1 MKNQKVDASAVQ
13 KMKAQFEEMPT
24 RERLRPYD
32 VIAQLAETIVTT
44 QGRGYDVDDVMAVL
58 RASGI
63 ELARNTV
70 RTYLSRALATHGR
83 SSPRLTQTSGS
94 TRAAIEAPAVSPRA
108 NADINAR
115 ARERAEADRPAALL
129 STNNSTANAT
139 PFKSST
145 DNAQL
150 PGHFRVTPDRERL

>member
-32 VIAQLAETIVTT
+32 VIAELAETIVTT

-70 RTYLSRALATHGR
+70 RTYLSRAVARHGR
-83 SSPRLTQTSGS
+83 GSPRLTQTSGS
-94 TRAAIEAPAVSPRA
+94 QRAATETPSVSLRA
-108 NADINAR
+108 NADVNAP
-115 ARERAEADRPAALL
+115 ARELADTNRPATLL
-129 STNNSTANAT
+129 STNNSNASAT
-139 PFKSST
+139 PFKTQT

-150 PGHFRVTPDRERL
+150 PGHFRITPDRERL